1 MTQIGESGEAE
12 QKRDYSN
19 HEWMLLN
26 DEFLEITEIV
36 MENTFFNIV
45 QETTHQ
51 ENDFLRVGKK
61 FIQANKL

>member
-1 MTQIGESGEAE
+1 MEE
-12 QKRDYSN
+12 KRDYSN
-19 HEWMLLN
+19 HEYLVLN
-26 DEFLEITEIV
+26 EEFREVTEII

-61 FIQANKL
+61 FIQAEQF